1 MKRPLVRVSLL
12 LLSAVSVACHRNR
25 GDTEMPPSHVL
36 DGAYSFKLTTNP
48 LFPGM
53 EGQFVVADTQVF
65 LYVDRA
71 CEPVEAPKSSEG
83 MRAAWFQC
91 GGSIGG
97 TFLQLRI
104 SKVDPVNRSR
114 WYARMRVPDE
124 VVRCT
129 QYTTSGD
136 CTHGVRALGMK
147 WVDRYGNMTV
157 VRGILAPDTS
167 RAPNP
172 SGTRPLRAR
181 CDTSATRTSCSGDP
195 RGGT

>member
-1 MKRPLVRVSLL
+1 MRMSLL
-12 LLSAVSVACHRNR
+12 LVAVVSVACHRNR
-25 GDTEMPPSHVL
+25 GDTEMPPSKAL

-65 LYVDRA
+65 LYVERA
-71 CEPVEAPKSSEG
+71 CEPVDAPKSSEG

-91 GGSIGG
+91 GGSLGG

-114 WYARMRVPDE
+114 WYARMRVPDTVE
-124 VVRCT
+124 RCT
-129 QYTTSGD
+129 QYTTRGD
-136 CTHGVRALGMK
+136 CTQGLRAYGMK
-147 WVDRYGNMTV
+147 WVDLYGNMTV
-157 VRGILAPDTS
+157 VRGMLAPDTS

-172 SGTRPLRAR
+172 PGTRPLRAR

-195 RGGT
+195 RRGT